1 MAEPETDGC
10 SNPVR
15 LLKRVTNFRT
25 GQISETPA
33 ERRCGNRRASE
44 CPSCSKLYRGDAFQV
59 IRSGLFDP
67 SNPTAVYT
75 WVTFTAPG
83 ADVFGPTHSQRRD
96 KNKKIRPCA
105 CRQRHSD
112 GDALIGTP
120 LYPESYR
127 YDLAADFNAN
137 AGRLAAVTF
146 QKLSRMLNRKLQ
158 VVRVVE
164 YQSRGLVHVHAIVR
178 GVVTRR
184 SLQVS
189 VGGGINLRTGRRI
202 APATSGG
209 WKWGPQC
216 DSQVLNAGSGG
227 RLVAYMVKVVGYALK
242 AVSDETAA
250 SGTHSRRMERAGRR
264 SCKCEH
270 PQSLCRAG
278 KAMRYPRRLT
288 LADGS
293 VVQMDV
299 HIPYQADVPVYY
311 CRRHQAA
318 RRGWGFRGHVLS
330 VSRRW
335 GLTFK
340 EVRERRQQWRSG
352 GMDPPDYLLVEWIL
366 LPRGFI
372 ASQSSP

>member
-1 MAEPETDGC
+1 
-10 SNPVR
+10 
-15 LLKRVTNFRT
+15 
-25 GQISETPA
+25 
-33 ERRCGNRRASE
+33 
-44 CPSCSKLYRGDAFQV
+44 
-59 IRSGLFDP
+59 
-67 SNPTAVYT
+67 
-75 WVTFTAPG
+75 
-83 ADVFGPTHSQRRD
+83 
-96 KNKKIRPCA
+96 
-105 CRQRHSD
+105 
-112 GDALIGTP
+112 
-120 LYPESYR
+120 
-127 YDLAADFNAN
+127 
-137 AGRLAAVTF
+137 
-146 QKLSRMLNRKLQ
+146 
-158 VVRVVE
+158 
-164 YQSRGLVHVHAIVR
+164 
-178 GVVTRR
+178 
-184 SLQVS
+184 
-189 VGGGINLRTGRRI
+189 
-202 APATSGG
+202 
-209 WKWGPQC
+209 
-216 DSQVLNAGSGG
+216 
-227 RLVAYMVKVVGYALK
+227 MVKVVGYALK